1 MKLRCSCE
9 GNALILQKM
18 IVAFPK
24 EPSWSVFLA
33 KLNLLS
39 GINHS
44 FVFLHEKKKPQI
56 WMKLNLEHPS
66 VTGDTV
72 KWGCTVV
79 VKHHKNHH
87 LSWQSPRTDSQ
98 FVTGELFEG
107 SPEGLSYSSACC
119 LLAHERKW
127 SFSRRGK
134 PSWNPLL
141 VSAQIIL
148 QN

>member
-1 MKLRCSCE
+1 MQLWRECSHPSKNDNGFPERTKLKC
-9 GNALILQKM
+9 
-18 IVAFPK
+18 FPCK
-24 EPSWSVFLA
+24 TEFTVRH
-33 KLNLLS
+33 K
-39 GINHS
+39 S
-44 FVFLHEKKKPQI
+44 FFRFPPREKKTQI

-107 SPEGLSYSSACC
+107 SPEGLSCSSACC
-119 LLAHERKW
+119 LLTHERKW